1 MVRVGMGR
9 TLVLLLLCALATCEA
24 SRLARVGSMLVL
36 KKRNVAVG
44 ASAFGV
50 GDAVAQR
57 LEDSGG
63 AKFVVDGG
71 RMRDAVALGGVW
83 AGVCSPQVYALGELL
98 LPGRSMGRVLCKVGI
113 SCGILS
119 TAGNWINMFARRV
132 RSGTAS
138 LAETVS
144 MVNKDL
150 FWEVIVDDLRVW
162 PVYDVVCF
170 SLIPPAV
177 RPATTAVVN
186 AAWAT
191 YISLVAAREA
201 RTSE

>member
-1 MVRVGMGR
+1 MRR
-9 TLVLLLLCALATCEA
+9 TVVLLMLCALTTSEA

-44 ASAFGV
+44 AGAFGV

-57 LEDSGG
+57 LEGG
-63 AKFVVDGG
+63 DGSAAFVVDGA
-71 RMRDAVALGGVW
+71 RLRDAVALGGIW
-83 AGVCSPQVYALGELL
+83 AGACSPQVYALGEFL
-98 LPGRSMGRVLCKVGI
+98 LPGRSMARVLCKVGI
-113 SCGILS
+113 SCGFLS
-119 TAGNWINMFARRV
+119 TIGNWINMFARRMC
-132 RSGTAS
+132 SGTAT

-144 MVNKDL
+144 TVNKDL
-150 FWEVIVDDLRVW
+150 FWEVVVDDLRVW
-162 PVYDVVCF
+162 PLYDVVCF

-191 YISLVAAREA
+191 YISLVAAREI
-201 RTSE
+201 RTSQ